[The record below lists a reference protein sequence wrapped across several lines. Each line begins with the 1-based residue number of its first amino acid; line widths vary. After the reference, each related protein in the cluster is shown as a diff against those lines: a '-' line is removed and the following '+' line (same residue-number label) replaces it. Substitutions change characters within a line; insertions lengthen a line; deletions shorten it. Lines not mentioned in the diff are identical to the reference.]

1 MEGEQINNSTTD
13 LSMGEELSPKAPKKN
28 KGENRKKRTKS
39 KSKKLPVGLSLEE
52 HQMRMAL
59 QHEKNKLKK

>member
-1 MEGEQINNSTTD
+1 
-13 LSMGEELSPKAPKKN
+13 MGEEQSPKAQKKT

-59 QHEKNKLKK
+59 